1 MQKCRLCAEMN
12 RLLTNNNNNN
22 NNNNNIADLQNAN
35 EREKNYI

>member
-22 NNNNNIADLQNAN
+22 NNNNIADLQNAN
-35 EREKNYI
+35 ERKKNYI